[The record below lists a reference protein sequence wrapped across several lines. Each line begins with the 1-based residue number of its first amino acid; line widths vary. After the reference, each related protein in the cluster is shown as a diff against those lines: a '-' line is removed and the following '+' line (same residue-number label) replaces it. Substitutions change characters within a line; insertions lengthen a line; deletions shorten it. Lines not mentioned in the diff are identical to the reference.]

1 MKDRYVEDLKIN
13 KVSVTWKKGLIYPNK
28 FLLARRPKA
37 DEKMERNNLQNLH
50 YFVKKNSLCVCAVGS
65 AILFVLPF
73 IRLKEKH
80 GKLEPAG
87 VKGDS
92 DPGG

>member
-50 YFVKKNSLCVCAVGS
+50 YFVKKNSLCVCGGKRHTFCATFYQAQGKTWKVGTT
-65 AILFVLPF
+65 
-73 IRLKEKH
+73 
-80 GKLEPAG
+80 G
-87 VKGDS
+87 VER
-92 DPGG
+92 